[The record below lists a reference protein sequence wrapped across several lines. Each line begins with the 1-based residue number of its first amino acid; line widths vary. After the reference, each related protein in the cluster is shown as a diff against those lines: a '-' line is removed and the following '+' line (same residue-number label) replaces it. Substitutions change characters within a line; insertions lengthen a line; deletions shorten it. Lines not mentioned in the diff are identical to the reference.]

1 MKQSIS
7 SNKYRFGFIL
17 LCSFL
22 FSLPATASE
31 DAASED
37 TLSTA
42 ELGNTYWKLTELD
55 GELVVTAEN
64 QREMK
69 LTLRGEN
76 KVTGFGGCNS
86 FFGSYEHDEAS
97 LSFSQLAAT
106 RMFCA
111 ESMDKESLFM
121 KSLSAVKTY
130 KIIGQTLQF
139 FDADGKLLARFEA
152 VYLK

>member
-1 MKQSIS
+1 MNQSIS
-7 SNKYRFGFIL
+7 NKKHRFGFIL
-17 LCSFL
+17 LFCIL
-22 FSLPATASE
+22 FSLQACT
-31 DAASED
+31 SED
-37 TLSTA
+37 TSSTA
-42 ELGNTYWKLTELD
+42 ELGNTYWKLTELE
-55 GELVVTAEN
+55 GNPVVMAEN

-86 FFGSYEHDEAS
+86 FFGSYENDEET

-111 ESMDKESLFM
+111 ETMDKESQFM
-121 KSLSAVKTY
+121 TSLSAVKTY
-130 KIIGQTLQF
+130 KITGQTLQL